1 MLSITAKLMKKI
13 NYSNYTEW
21 FLKND
26 YTQILQMC
34 LASAYTTWLIQWRI
48 SLHLNAIIC
57 I

>member
-26 YTQILQMC
+26 YTQILEMC
-34 LASAYTTWLIQWRI
+34 LASAYTPWLI
-48 SLHLNAIIC
+48 
-57 I
+57 